1 MKNILLYLSIV
12 LAILA
17 AGCTTFEVEDSLT
30 LPDPPAVKI
39 SNINAES
46 ESISFNV
53 SPAGEAGFYAWV
65 VVKGEKPNTDLKPM
79 SVLQKTAA
87 GVANGIADYSKT
99 RDTHVVVED
108 LTPYTVYQIYAVVAS
123 VDGVVSEVKNASIRT
138 KDDGDKPAP
147 SKVGIKDTTVTIT
160 FHEPIQRGT
169 GKVYVSYFAKNTLSG
184 AKPLVV
190 DPGYEK
196 FNPQDIQVDEENLSV
211 SGNSLVVQLPSAPAG
226 AYASITYEVNAVRDL
241 EGNGSKAFEQ
251 KADTLVK
258 GAPSG
263 GITVRLATTTWA
275 LQSEF
280 EEINPDTLVSFS
292 DWKNLKVIALPEEGI
307 TAAKKLAKVPTFVFK
322 EPGKFTTVDVKKWG
336 LVEGIPS
343 FYLPEAPAFGA
354 TVDLNIPADAF
365 EDVYGNT
372 SEELSIKD
380 NYLYSY
386 GYTLD
391 AILGTWQIHGISAS
405 SGAAIAPETVI
416 IAVDPDSDDEFGVI
430 IKGMGKNITG
440 VEVAPVSAVLDPVF
454 GTLTVPDWQLLVEGW
469 QHPNP
474 TVPKSDFL
482 FATYNSPAI
491 VFSVSSPGNITG
503 ANDVW
508 GYGLADDDGN
518 WLGAVRWYDPST
530 TWKRISMETAAIP
543 LAAPSS
549 VVSDEVP
556 LLKTGRT
563 FNR

>member
-1 MKNILLYLSIV
+1 
-12 LAILA
+12 
-17 AGCTTFEVEDSLT
+17 
-30 LPDPPAVKI
+30 
-39 SNINAES
+39 
-46 ESISFNV
+46 
-53 SPAGEAGFYAWV
+53 
-65 VVKGEKPNTDLKPM
+65 M

-307 TAAKKLAKVPTFVFK
+307 TAAKKLAKVPTFVYK